1 MTTVPA
7 PGQQEAIEADLA
19 AKLAETKAAMSA
31 EEIDQLVAD
40 TAALASGSMDDASE
54 LVAQLQAVTV
64 DNLPEEIRTY
74 DYTDVT
80 DASGIRRIDV
90 AADVD
95 GIGQTYLLLDA
106 AAIPQEDIH
115 WLNLYLNLIG
125 SLGTTEHSSAD
136 VYALQS
142 RYLYDGVVKLAVL
155 NTDDAAGL
163 PPLHPRQLEGDGRR
177 YGCQLRAAQR
187 AAF

>member
-1 MTTVPA
+1 
-7 PGQQEAIEADLA
+7 
-19 AKLAETKAAMSA
+19 MSA

-40 TAALASGSMDDASE
+40 TAALASGSMEDASE

-90 AADVD
+90 TADVD
-95 GIGQTYLLLDA
+95 GIGQTYILLDA
-106 AAIPQEDIH
+106 AAIPPGGHPLAEPVPQPD
-115 WLNLYLNLIG
+115 WLAGHHGAFFGGCLRASE
-125 SLGTTEHSSAD
+125 SLPLRRRGEAGRAEHG
-136 VYALQS
+136 
-142 RYLYDGVVKLAVL
+142 RR
-155 NTDDAAGL
+155 AGL

-187 AAF
+187 AAFRERVHRHGADCLQHRAVPPDDEAVL